1 MFRKIL
7 MVSAIASAG
16 LSMAVMAEE
25 SRAFLT
31 TENKFPELGQLELS
45 YLLEN
50 NQYDGYDFISHNV
63 QARYGLIENLTAR
76 LAVPFAMYDPEE
88 GNSESGLGDIKLG
101 FDLLAY
107 EDIFR
112 YPYVIPHVE
121 MAFPTGEEDDGLG
134 GGEFSYGGGISV
146 GTVVY
151 DCLHYVVDGTYIA
164 DADTHTGVTDDAAI
178 GSLSIIWDIS
188 ERFSVMGEGRLVNY
202 NDADDTASMIGGG
215 ISYAWTENL
224 GSSIYGATWPDAV
237 YNEDQTLLLKVNYT
251 F

>member
-7 MVSAIASAG
+7 MVSAIASAA
-16 LSMAVMAEE
+16 LSMSVKAEE

-31 TENKFPELGQLELS
+31 TENKFPELGQLEMS
-45 YLLEN
+45 YQLEN
-50 NQYDGYDFISHNV
+50 NKYDAFDFSSHSLV
-63 QARYGLIENLTAR
+63 ARYGLIENLTTR
-76 LAVPFAMYDPEE
+76 LAVPFAMYDPDE
-88 GNSESGLGDIKLG
+88 GDSTSGLGDIKLG

-121 MAFPTGEEDDGLG
+121 LGFPTGDEDDNLG
-134 GGEFSYGGGISV
+134 GGEVSYGGGISV

-151 DCLHYVVDGTYIA
+151 DCLHYVVDATYIA
-164 DADTHTGVTDDAAI
+164 DADTHAGVTDDAASA
-178 GSLSIIWDIS
+178 SLSIIWDVS

-202 NDADDTASMIGGG
+202 NDADDTASMVGGG

-224 GSSIYGATWPDAV
+224 GSSIYGASWPDSV
-237 YNEDQTLLLKVNYT
+237 YGEDQTLMLKVNYT